1 MSGLDG
7 EGLID
12 LDGSGVMSLGQ
23 RTRAWVVAPRGEVDI
38 ATCGELAASLDEV
51 IQAGATVL
59 VLDLGGVDFLDSSG
73 IRVIVRAA
81 RELEELGGRLL
92 IENASGAT
100 QRTLEVTGIL
110 EQLREP
116 MSASTSG
123 GSTNEVVASTSKGE
137 HP

>member
-1 MSGLDG
+1 MSALDG

-12 LDGSGVMSLGQ
+12 LDGPGVTSIEED
-23 RTRAWVVAPRGEVDI
+23 TRAWVVAPRGEVDI
-38 ATCGELAASLDEV
+38 ATCAELAASLDAV
-51 IQAGATVL
+51 IQVGATML

-81 RELEELGGRLL
+81 RELEERGGRLL

-116 MSASTSG
+116 AVVSTS
-123 GSTNEVVASTSKGE
+123 ERAV
-137 HP
+137 P